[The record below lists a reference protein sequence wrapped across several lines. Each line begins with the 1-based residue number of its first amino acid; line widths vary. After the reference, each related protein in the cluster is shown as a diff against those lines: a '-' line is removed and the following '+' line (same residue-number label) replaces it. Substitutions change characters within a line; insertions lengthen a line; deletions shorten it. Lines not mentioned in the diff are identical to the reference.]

1 MEETLTSPDTI
12 VETLLYALE
21 LRNAEAVNHSY
32 RVAELCLKIGQKLD
46 LAELELT
53 VLRRGALLHDIG
65 RIGIPDRILNKDE
78 SLTDDEWE
86 IIRRHPEYGAKL
98 IKKAP
103 VLADTVQ
110 VVAFHHE
117 RWDGMGYP
125 ARLQGDVI
133 PLLARICAVAE
144 VFDALVSDQ
153 VYRRAF
159 PQLKALSLI
168 EQDSGKAFDPSV
180 VKMLVKILEGSN

>member
-1 MEETLTSPDTI
+1 MDEVLTSPDTI
-12 VETLLYALE
+12 VETLLYTLE
-21 LRNAEAVNHSY
+21 LRNPEAVNHSK
-32 RVAELCLKIGQKLD
+32 RVAELCLQLGQKLSLSD
-46 LAELELT
+46 LEMT

-65 RIGIPDRILNKDE
+65 RIGIPDKILNKDE
-78 SLTDDEWE
+78 SLTEDEWE

-103 VLADTVQ
+103 LLVDTVQ

-117 RWDGMGYP
+117 RWDGSGYP

-144 VFDALVSDQ
+144 VYDALVTDQ

-159 PQLKALSLI
+159 PKLKALTVI
-168 EQDSGKAFDPSV
+168 HQDSGKAFDPLV
-180 VKMLVKILEGSN
+180 VKMLVKILEETD